1 MKHIIAISGLLLS
14 GLTTLTAEAQT
25 ESEPRFRSVAVSH
38 PLDHDGVVLQI
49 AESEPA
55 SEDTPPLVVLL
66 GGSDGGIWFGR
77 IAQDFIGRGVSTA
90 GLSYFGHDGQSDH
103 LVERPL
109 EPIANAL
116 AALRSSRGAPR
127 RCMALVGVSKGG
139 ELALVLAS
147 YQDELAAAD
156 LLPIADAY
164 VAAVP
169 SHVVWQAPHAT
180 LRIRSSWSLGGD
192 PMAFVPFRWLS
203 PNLTDVFFNRLEVG
217 EFLSDSLSNQDAV
230 DAAAIPVERIAQPT
244 LLIAGRH
251 DRMWPSLAMSQAA
264 MDRAERLNPNTP
276 LQLDVRELDHFV
288 LADPEARSRAVNFVI
303 DELRQAAEEGQ
314 CEADFG

>member
-1 MKHIIAISGLLLS
+1 MKHLIAISGLLLG
-14 GLTTLTAEAQT
+14 GLITLTAEAQSG
-25 ESEPRFRSVAVSH
+25 SEPQVRGVAVSH
-38 PLDHDGVVLQI
+38 PLVRDGVVLQM
-49 AESEPA
+49 AESDPVG
-55 SEDTPPLVVLL
+55 EDIPPLVVLL

-90 GLSYFGHDGQSDH
+90 SLSYFGHDGQPDH

-109 EPIANAL
+109 EPIASAL
-116 AALRSSRGAPR
+116 AALRSSRRASR
-127 RCMALVGVSKGG
+127 RCLAIVGVSKGG

-147 YQDELAAAD
+147 YQQELAAAS
-156 LLPIADAY
+156 PPMADAY

-180 LRIRSSWSLGGD
+180 LRIRSSWSLDGD
-192 PMAFVPFRWLS
+192 PMPFVPFRWLS

-217 EFLSDSLSNQDAV
+217 DFLSDSLRNQDAV

-251 DRMWPSLAMSQAA
+251 DRMWPSHEMSQAA

-276 LQLDVRELDHFV
+276 IQLDVRELDHFV
-288 LADPEARSRAVNFVI
+288 LSDPEARTRAVNFVI
-303 DELRQAAEEGQ
+303 DQLRQAAEAGQ